1 MACVNESRAYRPRI
15 VDDELRQRLSTIGA
29 VVIEGPRACGKTST
43 ARQAAASE
51 VLLDVD
57 EDARGTASLD
67 PRLLL
72 EGAVPRLVDE
82 WQIAPAVWN
91 HVRRAVDDRSAP
103 GQFILTGSAVP
114 TDDITRHTG
123 AGRISRLRMRPMTLA
138 ESGDSS
144 DAISLRELFAGKSA
158 RATDP
163 GHDLRRIAALICRGG
178 WPRLVDQDTA
188 AVNRALS
195 DYLDDVCRID
205 VPRVDGHRRDPIRLR
220 RMLSA
225 LARNTAT
232 PVALTT
238 LGADAGG
245 GDGPIDEKTVGSYL
259 DVLERLMVVEH
270 QPAWAPHLRSRARL
284 RTTPSRHFVDPSLA
298 AAALGAG
305 PETILRDLS
314 LFGLLFESMVVRDL
328 RVYSQPFDAD
338 VFIYNDNTLEVD
350 AVVVQRGTG
359 HWAAF
364 EIKLGGSSLIDQAA
378 ASLIRFRNRLD
389 LSRCGEPACLGVV
402 VATGY
407 GYRRKDGV
415 EVVPIGAL
423 GP

>member
-1 MACVNESRAYRPRI
+1 M
-15 VDDELRQRLSTIGA
+15 
-29 VVIEGPRACGKTST
+29 
-43 ARQAAASE
+43 
-51 VLLDVD
+51 
-57 EDARGTASLD
+57 
-67 PRLLL
+67 
-72 EGAVPRLVDE
+72 
-82 WQIAPAVWN
+82 
-91 HVRRAVDDRSAP
+91 
-103 GQFILTGSAVP
+103 
-114 TDDITRHTG
+114 
-123 AGRISRLRMRPMTLA
+123 
-138 ESGDSS
+138 
-144 DAISLRELFAGKSA
+144 
-158 RATDP
+158 
-163 GHDLRRIAALICRGG
+163 
-178 WPRLVDQDTA
+178 
-188 AVNRALS
+188 
-195 DYLDDVCRID
+195 
-205 VPRVDGHRRDPIRLR
+205 
-220 RMLSA
+220 
-225 LARNTAT
+225 
-232 PVALTT
+232 ALTT

-378 ASLIRFRNRLD
+378 ESLIRFRNRLD